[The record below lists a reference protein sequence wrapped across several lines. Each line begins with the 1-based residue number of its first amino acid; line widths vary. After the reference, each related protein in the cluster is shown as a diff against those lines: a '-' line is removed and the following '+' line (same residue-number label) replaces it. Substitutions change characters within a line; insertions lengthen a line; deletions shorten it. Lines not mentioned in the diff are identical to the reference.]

1 MRRKRRTHSA
11 AFKARVALAAVKGDR
26 TMAELAA
33 QFEIHPNQI
42 QTWKKQLVNSAEEV
56 FGRGKTSARD
66 PEVQI
71 KELHAKIGELAM
83 EKDFLSKALGQV
95 GCAQVGP
102 AQVGPAQVGPS

>member
-56 FGRGKTSARD
+56 FGGGKTSARD

-83 EKDFLSKALGQV
+83 EKDFLSKALGR
-95 GCAQVGP
+95 AQ
-102 AQVGPAQVGPS
+102 